1 MFMDWSFTFEKA
13 DRERV
18 YYILRTRINHRSVTL
33 ISLNVTAAWYMQ
45 IAKLWKLRKVD
56 FLYYLLFFI
65 WFIWRL
71 FFNS

>member
-13 DRERV
+13 VYSYRERV

-45 IAKLWKLRKVD
+45 IAKLT
-56 FLYYLLFFI
+56 
-65 WFIWRL
+65 
-71 FFNS
+71 

>member
-45 IAKLWKLRKVD
+45 IAKLT
-56 FLYYLLFFI
+56 
-65 WFIWRL
+65 
-71 FFNS
+71 